1 MYCLV
6 VEDHPGVVVRPASTS
21 AKSCCV
27 RQEVWTLD
35 VSETLNLDNLLM
47 KIKINHYFTKNFL
60 VTLGKL

>member
-1 MYCLV
+1 M
-6 VEDHPGVVVRPASTS
+6 VVRPASTS

-47 KIKINHYFTKNFL
+47 KIKVNHYFTKNFL
-60 VTLGKL
+60 VTFGKL